1 MSKRRLLYVMD
12 VLMTSFV
19 RYDIFLLINKSI
31 IFLIF
36 FSGKGD
42 VPGGVTVEYF
52 FELFPIEETYT
63 MAAASC
69 KAKGGYLASIRD
81 QNDLTKILDLMD
93 K

>member
-1 MSKRRLLYVMD
+1 M
-12 VLMTSFV
+12 
-19 RYDIFLLINKSI
+19 
-31 IFLIF
+31 
-36 FSGKGD
+36 
-42 VPGGVTVEYF
+42 PGGVTVEYF